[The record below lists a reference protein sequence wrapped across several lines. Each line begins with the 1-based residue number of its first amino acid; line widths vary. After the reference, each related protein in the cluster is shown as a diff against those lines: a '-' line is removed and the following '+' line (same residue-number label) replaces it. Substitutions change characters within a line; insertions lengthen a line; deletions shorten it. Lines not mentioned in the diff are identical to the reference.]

1 MSNSKITVGNVVF
14 YKDPEIFG
22 AAQDHFT
29 GPGTVLSIEGDIAK
43 VMWQNGR
50 LMGPAFH
57 HLTSLI
63 PAGEFHKK

>member
-1 MSNSKITVGNVVF
+1 MDNPNITVGGVVF
-14 YKDPEIFG
+14 YRNPEIFG
-22 AAQDHFT
+22 AAKEHFS

-43 VMWQNGR
+43 IMWR
-50 LMGPAFH
+50 ASSLKGPAFH